1 MKYYR
6 MKNPNW
12 DGKNPNYEWRIAV
25 TIQENGVEKFI
36 TLVTTNGQ
44 RHVETMPVDDC
55 VIVPARYQLDKG
67 EFHMLRNYINCLG
80 VATMEEVTE
89 EQVKA
94 EETIDINSGFD
105 WLYEDRKESLRL
117 DAAKGKSNH
126 GSANSNSGSASGRN
140 VGNGNP
146 FAVPKS
152 NIFGTGR
159 DLGTFT
165 SRTPTLGTPIGN
177 PKSFGY
183 TADGD
188 IKSAQEILDELRALE
203 ISFGHAPAFSIKPD
217 GKVIINVGSQAIE
230 LDHAELHD
238 KLTKG
243 K

>member
-12 DGKNPNYEWRIAV
+12 DGKNPTYEWRIAV
-25 TIQENGVEKFI
+25 TIEENGVEKFI

-44 RHVETMPVDDC
+44 RHVETMPVSDC
-55 VIVPARYQLDKG
+55 VIVPARYQLDRG

-80 VATMEEVTE
+80 VANMEEVTE

-117 DAAKGKSNH
+117 NSGKGKSNNS
-126 GSANSNSGSASGRN
+126 SANSNSGSPNSGN
-140 VGNGNP
+140 VSNGNP
-146 FAVPKS
+146 FSVSKS

-165 SRTPTLGTPIGN
+165 SRTPTLGAPIGN
-177 PKSFGY
+177 AKSLGY
-183 TADGD
+183 TADGN
-188 IKSAQEILDELRALE
+188 IKPAQEILDELQELQTRLG
-203 ISFGHAPAFSIKPD
+203 INPAFAVKPD
-217 GKVIINVGSQAIE
+217 GKVFIKVGDKTVE
-230 LDHAELHD
+230 LDSTELQE

>member
-12 DGKNPNYEWRIAV
+12 DGKNPQYEWRIAV

-44 RHVETMPVDDC
+44 RHVETMPVTDC
-55 VIVPARYQLDKG
+55 VIVPARYQLDRG

-117 DAAKGKSNH
+117 NPKGTSNH
-126 GSANSNSGSASGRN
+126 SKSNSNSGSPSSGY

-146 FAVPKS
+146 FNVSKS

-165 SRTPTLGTPIGN
+165 SRTPTLGPPLGDG
-177 PKSFGY
+177 KSLGY

-188 IKSAQEILDELRALE
+188 VKTAEEIMLELQQVQAKLGIQPASA
-203 ISFGHAPAFSIKPD
+203 IKPD
-217 GKVIINVGSQAIE
+217 GKVFIKVGNESVE
-230 LDHAELHD
+230 LDHDELQE